1 MVGRACGCEHGS
13 TMTNAQTLTPRKATR
28 DTEDVWLG
36 GVASGLARHLGLPAL
51 WVRVG
56 FIGLAALGGAGVAFY
71 AGLWIFLPS
80 DARFEQQA
88 PGLASASRGGRR
100 PRKARRLADV
110 GPVVAVGALAL
121 GLVILAQNL
130 LGAGFLFWPILL
142 GVVGVALLWR
152 QADEA
157 QRERWVDTSGKI
169 NPIQVVLGLGGLAAW
184 LRLLAGVGLIAGGLT
199 LFALRS
205 GSVGAA
211 RDVLIAS
218 SLAIAGIALTLGPW
232 IVRLAADLTAE
243 RAERLRTQ
251 DRADLAAHLHDSVLQ
266 TLALIQKN
274 SADSTTVARLARAQ
288 ERDLRS
294 WLYDDRAPSAATLAV
309 ALREVAAEIEDA
321 HGVPV
326 EVVTVGDTAMS
337 THLEPLVLA
346 TREAV
351 ANAAK
356 HSGAARIDVFAEA
369 GVAQAEV
376 FVRDRGV
383 GFDPAS
389 IASDRQGVRGSIVD
403 RMTRHGG
410 RADVQSSSAGT
421 EIRLTMPLPKESE

>member
-1 MVGRACGCEHGS
+1 
-13 TMTNAQTLTPRKATR
+13 MTNAAQLTPRKATR

-36 GVASGLARHLGLPAL
+36 GVASGLAIHLGLPTL

-56 FIGLAALGGAGVAFY
+56 FIGLAAFGGLGVALY
-71 AGLWIFLPS
+71 AGLWIVLPS
-80 DARFEQQA
+80 DARFEEQA

-100 PRKARRLADV
+100 PRKQRRLADV
-110 GPVVAVGALAL
+110 GPVAAVGALAL
-121 GLVILAQNL
+121 GLVILAKSV
-130 LGAGFLFWPILL
+130 LGTGFLFWPILL
-142 GVVGVALLWR
+142 GVVGIAILWR

-157 QRERWVDTSGKI
+157 QRARWVDTSGRI
-169 NPIQVVLGLGGLAAW
+169 NPVQAVIGLGGLAAW
-184 LRLLAGVGLIAGGLT
+184 LRLIAGVGLLAGGLT

-218 SLAIAGIALTLGPW
+218 SLAIGGIALTLGPW
-232 IVRLAADLTAE
+232 IFRLASDLTAE

-274 SADSTTVARLARAQ
+274 AADSTTVARLARAQ

-294 WLYDDRAPSAATLAV
+294 WLYDDRSPSAATLTA
-309 ALREVAAEIEDA
+309 ALREVAAEVEDA

-326 EVVTVGDTAMS
+326 EVVTVGDTTMS
-337 THLEPLVLA
+337 SQLEPLVLA

-369 GVAQAEV
+369 GAAQAEV

-389 IASDRQGVRGSIVD
+389 IAADRRGVRGSIVD

-410 RADVQSSSAGT
+410 HADVQSSSAGT
-421 EIRLTMPLPKESE
+421 EVRLTMPLTQES

>member
-1 MVGRACGCEHGS
+1 
-13 TMTNAQTLTPRKATR
+13 MTNAAQLTPRKATR

-36 GVASGLARHLGLPAL
+36 GVASGLASHLGLPTL

-56 FIGLAALGGAGVAFY
+56 FIGLAAFGGLGVALY
-71 AGLWIFLPS
+71 AGLWIVLPS
-80 DARFEQQA
+80 DARFEEQA

-100 PRKARRLADV
+100 PRKQRRLADV
-110 GPVVAVGALAL
+110 GPVAAVGALAL
-121 GLVILAQNL
+121 GLVILAKSV
-130 LGAGFLFWPILL
+130 LGTGFLFWPILL
-142 GVVGVALLWR
+142 GVVGIAILWR

-157 QRERWVDTSGKI
+157 QRARWVDTSGRI
-169 NPIQVVLGLGGLAAW
+169 NPVQAVIGLGGLAAW
-184 LRLLAGVGLIAGGLT
+184 LRLIAGLGLIAGGLT

-211 RDVLIAS
+211 RDVLVAS

-232 IVRLAADLTAE
+232 IFRLASDLTAE

-274 SADSTTVARLARAQ
+274 AADSTTVARLARAQ

-294 WLYDDRAPSAATLAV
+294 WLYDDRSPSAATLAA
-309 ALREVAAEIEDA
+309 ALREVAAEIEDS

-326 EVVTVGDTAMS
+326 EVVTVGDTTMS
-337 THLEPLVLA
+337 PELEPLVLA

-389 IASDRQGVRGSIVD
+389 IAADRRGVRGSIVD

-421 EIRLTMPLPKESE
+421 EVRLSMPLQESK

>member
-1 MVGRACGCEHGS
+1 
-13 TMTNAQTLTPRKATR
+13 MTNTAPLTPRKATR

-36 GVASGLARHLGLPAL
+36 GVASGLARHLGLPTM

-56 FIGLAALGGAGVAFY
+56 FIALAALGGAGVAFY
-71 AGLWIFLPS
+71 GGLWLMLPS
-80 DARFEQQA
+80 DARFEAQA

-100 PRKARRLADV
+100 PRRQRRMRDV
-110 GPVVAVGALAL
+110 GPVAAVGALAL
-121 GLVILAQNL
+121 GLVILAQSV
-130 LGAGFLFWPILL
+130 LGSGFLFWPIVL
-142 GVVGVALLWR
+142 GIVGVAILWR

-157 QRERWVDTSGKI
+157 QRERWVDTSGRI
-169 NPIQVVLGLGGLAAW
+169 NPIQAVIGLGGLAAW

-211 RDVLIAS
+211 RDVLVAS
-218 SLAIAGIALTLGPW
+218 ALAVAGIALTLGPW
-232 IVRLAADLTAE
+232 IVRLASDLTAE

-274 SADSTTVARLARAQ
+274 ASDGTTVARLARAQ

-294 WLYDDRAPSAATLAV
+294 WLYDDRSPSAATLAA

-326 EVVTVGDTAMS
+326 EVVTVGDTPM
-337 THLEPLVLA
+337 TPTLEPLVLA

-356 HSGAARIDVFAEA
+356 HSGAPRIDVFAEA

-389 IASDRQGVRGSIVD
+389 IATDRRGVRGSIVD

-410 RADVQSSSAGT
+410 QADVQSSPSGT
-421 EIRLTMPLPKESE
+421 EIRLTMPLQESK

>member
-1 MVGRACGCEHGS
+1 
-13 TMTNAQTLTPRKATR
+13 MTNAAPLTPRKATR

-36 GVASGLARHLGLPAL
+36 GVASGLARHLGLPTL

-71 AGLWIFLPS
+71 AGLWMMLPS

-88 PGLASASRGGRR
+88 PGLASATRGGRR
-100 PRKARRLADV
+100 PRKTRRLADV

-121 GLVILAQNL
+121 GLVILAQNV
-130 LGAGFLFWPILL
+130 LGPGFLFWPILL

-157 QRERWVDTSGKI
+157 QRERWVDTSGRI
-169 NPIQVVLGLGGLAAW
+169 NPVQAVIGLGGLAAW

-232 IVRLAADLTAE
+232 IVRLASDLTAE

-274 SADSTTVARLARAQ
+274 SADSATVARLARAQ

-294 WLYDDRAPSAATLAV
+294 WLYDDRSPSAATLTV
-309 ALREVAAEIEDA
+309 ALREVAAEVEDA

-326 EVVTVGDTAMS
+326 EVVTVGEAPMS

-369 GVAQAEV
+369 GVTQAEV

-410 RADVQSSSAGT
+410 RADVRSSSAGT

>member
-1 MVGRACGCEHGS
+1 
-13 TMTNAQTLTPRKATR
+13 MTNAAQLTPRKATR

-36 GVASGLARHLGLPAL
+36 GVASGLASHLGLPTL

-56 FIGLAALGGAGVAFY
+56 FIGLAAFGGLGVALY
-71 AGLWIFLPS
+71 AGLWIVLPS
-80 DARFEQQA
+80 DARFEEQA

-100 PRKARRLADV
+100 PRKQRRLADV
-110 GPVVAVGALAL
+110 GPVAAVGALAL
-121 GLVILAQNL
+121 GLVILAKSV
-130 LGAGFLFWPILL
+130 LGTGFLFWPILL
-142 GVVGVALLWR
+142 GVVGIAILWR

-157 QRERWVDTSGKI
+157 QRARWVDTSGRI
-169 NPIQVVLGLGGLAAW
+169 NPVQAVIGLGGLAAW
-184 LRLLAGVGLIAGGLT
+184 LRLIAGVGLIAGGLT

-211 RDVLIAS
+211 RDVLVAS

-232 IVRLAADLTAE
+232 IFRLASDLTAE

-274 SADSTTVARLARAQ
+274 AADSTTVARLARAQ

-294 WLYDDRAPSAATLAV
+294 WLYDDRSPSAATLAA

-326 EVVTVGDTAMS
+326 EVVTVGDTTMS
-337 THLEPLVLA
+337 SHLEPLVLA

-356 HSGAARIDVFAEA
+356 HSGASRIDVFAEA

-389 IASDRQGVRGSIVD
+389 IAADRRGVRGSIVD
-403 RMTRHGG
+403 RMARHGG
-410 RADVQSSSAGT
+410 HADVQSSSAGT
-421 EIRLTMPLPKESE
+421 EVRLTMPLQELK